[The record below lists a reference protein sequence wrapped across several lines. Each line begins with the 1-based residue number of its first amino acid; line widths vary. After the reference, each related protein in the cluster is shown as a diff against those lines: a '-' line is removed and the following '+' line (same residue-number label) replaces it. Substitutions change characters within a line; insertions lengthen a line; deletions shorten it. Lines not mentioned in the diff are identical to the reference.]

1 MLIYGSNYCNINVS
15 AVTVKINRP
24 ARCFNRL
31 LLRHFDGMTFAV
43 RLVDGPSSHEGR
55 LELNY
60 NGTWG
65 TVCNDR
71 FSDAAATVVCRS
83 LGFTYVLSTL
93 EFITYAQIFIAFTSE
108 ALQQVKKE

>member
-1 MLIYGSNYCNINVS
+1 MLLQLFVIRNV
-15 AVTVKINRP
+15 
-24 ARCFNRL
+24 
-31 LLRHFDGMTFAV
+31 DGMTFTV
-43 RLVDGPSSHEGR
+43 RLVGGPSSREGR

-83 LGFTYVLSTL
+83 LGFTYVVSVLK
-93 EFITYAQIFIAFTSE
+93 FITFAYIFITFIAFITFT
-108 ALQQVKKE
+108 AAGKE